1 MSTMTRRQRY
11 RVDLREMM
19 VQCETNYL
27 HLMRLMP
34 LLQERDAVHLT
45 LPASDQSPRGVAVR
59 VLERCRYTTVL
70 ELEPERLHALL
81 PVPALTIRLYHDARS
96 AEVTGARPWQ
106 RVPARHDYPNP
117 GMHQQD
123 EKLQWNR
130 HLAEWLRHVNDHGG
144 LRPETR
150 STRQQA

>member
-1 MSTMTRRQRY
+1 MTTVSRRQRY

-34 LLQERDAVHLT
+34 LLAERDAVRLT
-45 LPASDQSPRGVAVR
+45 LPAGDPAARGVSVR

-81 PVPALTIRLYHDARS
+81 PSPALTVRLYHDARS
-96 AEVTGARPWQ
+96 AEVTGARPWRQ
-106 RVPARHDYPNP
+106 VAARHAYPNP
-117 GMHQQD
+117 AMHQQD

-130 HLAEWLRHVNDHGG
+130 HLAEWLRHVNEHGG
-144 LRPETR
+144 LRHGGR
-150 STRQQA
+150 SAQQQA